1 MTHFV
6 IDTHVWV
13 WAIYQPEK
21 VPAAELQTIANADRV
36 TVPTVCIYEIGQK
49 VRLRK
54 WEGMSPGRL
63 DQLLLDA
70 EGRFELREL
79 DVEIAR
85 RASLMNWAHRDP
97 FDRIIA
103 ATALELNAPLISPDP
118 VFDRVDGL
126 SRSWTGT
133 PA

>member
-21 VPAAELQTIANADRV
+21 VPAAAQEAIANAERV
-36 TVPTVCIYEIGQK
+36 TIPTVCIYEIGQK

-54 WEGMSPGRL
+54 WDGMSPLKL
-63 DQLLLDA
+63 DQLLVDA
-70 EGRFELREL
+70 EGRFQLCELNP
-79 DVEIAR
+79 DIAR
-85 RASLMNWAHRDP
+85 RASLMALPHRDT

-103 ATALELNAPLISPDP
+103 ATALELAAPLISRDP
-118 VFDRVDGL
+118 SFDAVTGL
-126 SRSWTGT
+126 ERLWTV
-133 PA
+133 